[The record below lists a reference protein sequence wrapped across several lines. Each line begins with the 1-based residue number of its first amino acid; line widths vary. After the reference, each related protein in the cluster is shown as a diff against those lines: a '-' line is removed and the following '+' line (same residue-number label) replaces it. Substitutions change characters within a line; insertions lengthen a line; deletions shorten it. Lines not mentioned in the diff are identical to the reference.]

1 MPRLSKAFAVSF
13 YSTTLLINMAVIV
26 LLAGIASGWW
36 IKKTDAVDLASVFAA
51 AHHTLKK
58 EAKSGV
64 PTSLSLPSI
73 GLDLPVKHGAYHP
86 DGSWTLDDSNAFFA
100 LPSVPANNQK
110 GTTLIYGHN
119 TKPVF
124 KNLNALTPGA
134 ELLVTTDNNLLFRYE
149 YSFVTDV
156 EPDNTSIFNTTNAP
170 NITLQT
176 CSGPWDA
183 LRSMYTFNFKA
194 VEKL

>member
-1 MPRLSKAFAVSF
+1 MPRLPKAFAF
-13 YSTTLLINMAVIV
+13 YSTTLLINMAVV
-26 LLAGIASGWW
+26 GLLAGIASGWW
-36 IKKTDAVDLASVFAA
+36 IKKTDAVNLASVFAVS
-51 AHHTLKK
+51 HHTLKK
-58 EAKSGV
+58 EAKSGI

-73 GLDLPVKHGAYHP
+73 GLNLPVKRGAYHP
-86 DGSWTLDDSNAFFA
+86 DGSWTLDDLNAFFA

-124 KNLNALTPGA
+124 KNLSALAPGA

-149 YSFVTDV
+149 YSFVTEV

-170 NITLQT
+170 NVTLQT

-183 LRSMYTFNFKA
+183 LRSMHTFNFKA